1 MIRPRATLPVS
12 MALVAG
18 LAAGWALGGLRA
30 PAVRA
35 SAGDRSTE
43 SILTTGPIANEY
55 NAVKK
60 VQIAQDG
67 LYYLDYGGG
76 RLLAMVPGYQMSVG
90 GVKVLGD
97 FAERDLIADFG
108 LPRGTTPHFLMTTGT
123 LGALAEG
130 WAPIYVVETTTRQ
143 VAAYRVVEQRM
154 AGSSRPRFELLERR
168 PLGPAT
174 LPRAG

>member
-1 MIRPRATLPVS
+1 MIHPRARVPASITLV
-12 MALVAG
+12 VG
-18 LAAGWALGGLRA
+18 LALGWSLGGLRA
-30 PAVRA
+30 PALKA
-35 SAGDRSTE
+35 SGGDRSSE

-55 NAVKK
+55 NSIKK

-76 RLLAMVPGYQMSVG
+76 RLLAMVPNYQMSVG
-90 GVKVLGD
+90 GVRVLGD

-130 WAPIYVVETTTRQ
+130 WAPIYIVETTTGQ

-154 AGSSRPRFELLERR
+154 AGSNRPRFELLERR

>member
-1 MIRPRATLPVS
+1 MLRRCANPPAW
-12 MALVAG
+12 MALMVG
-18 LAAGWALGGLRA
+18 LALGWALAGPRA
-30 PAVRA
+30 PALRA
-35 SAGDRSTE
+35 QGGDRAAE
-43 SILTTGPIANEY
+43 SILTTGPISNDY
-55 NAVKK
+55 NSIKK

-76 RLLAMVPGYQMSVG
+76 RLMATVPSYQQSVG
-90 GVKVLGD
+90 GVRVLGD

-143 VAAYRVVEQRM
+143 VAAYRVVDQRT
-154 AGSSRPRFELLERR
+154 GRSTRPRFELLERR
-168 PLGPAT
+168 PLGPST
-174 LPRAG
+174 LPPAG